1 MGSDWCCR
9 CLSPPPLPGD
19 CDCSRFTG
27 SWVVDLGLGGWAN
40 LKCGRCQE
48 IQGQYTLDPYADC
61 FKFFSDSPY
70 CYNIDNP
77 ILWSGF
83 SLLLRVMIFGTP
95 ADRWQYGLDVQL
107 LGWYPWDPPGN
118 ILSYASYY
126 GDIYLCEDYAPGS
139 ITPDVLSRFSNFH
152 KYNPSGKSCS
162 GVLPET
168 IVIWQVPPT
177 TTTGP

>member
-1 MGSDWCCR
+1 
-9 CLSPPPLPGD
+9 
-19 CDCSRFTG
+19 
-27 SWVVDLGLGGWAN
+27 VVDLGLGGWAN
-40 LKCGRCQE
+40 LKCTRCEE

-83 SLLLRVMIFGTP
+83 SLLLRVMVFGTP
-95 ADRWQYGLDVQL
+95 ADRWQHGLDVQL

-152 KYNPSGKSCS
+152 KYSPSGKSCS
-162 GVLPET
+162 GLLPET
-168 IVIWQVPPT
+168 IAIWQIPPT
-177 TTTGP
+177 TTTEP